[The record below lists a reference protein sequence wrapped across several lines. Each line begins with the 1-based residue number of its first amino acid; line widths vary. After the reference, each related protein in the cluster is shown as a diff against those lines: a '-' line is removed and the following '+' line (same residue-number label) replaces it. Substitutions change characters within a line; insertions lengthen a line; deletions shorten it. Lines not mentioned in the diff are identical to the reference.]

1 VTGPIDPVL
10 VVLAYGAVAAGASMA
25 GALPLVG
32 RESLPIRWLGWA
44 NALAGGMMIGAAYV
58 LSVHADST
66 IDLGLGALAGILF
79 IHWVHSRA
87 GTAEL
92 ELDQVDRGEPAYAY
106 QVLFMG
112 ALHAGWEGLAIGA
125 AAAVELRFGIFMAL
139 ALAVHNIPEGTILCA
154 VLRAQGVT
162 LPSAAFLAVAVNVP
176 QVLFGVATYAVLVAA
191 PVAVPTAVG
200 FAVGA
205 LLDLMLVE
213 LLPQSYRQAGKVS
226 IALVAAVAM
235 GLVVL
240 MEGIFS

>member
-1 VTGPIDPVL
+1 MTGPIDPVL
-10 VVLAYGAVAAGASMA
+10 VVLLYGVVAAGVSMA

-32 RESLPIRWLGWA
+32 REALPIRWLGWA

-58 LSVHADST
+58 LSVHAERT
-66 IDLGLGALAGILF
+66 LELGVGALAGILF
-79 IHWVHSRA
+79 IHWVHSSA
-87 GTAEL
+87 GTSEL
-92 ELDQVDRGEPAYAY
+92 ELDQVDRGESVFAY

-112 ALHAGWEGLAIGA
+112 ALHAGWEGMAIGA

-139 ALAVHNIPEGTILCA
+139 AMAVHNIPEGTVLCA
-154 VLRAQGVT
+154 VLRAQGMRLV
-162 LPSAAFLAVAVNVP
+162 SATVLAVAVNVP
-176 QVLFGVATYAVLVAA
+176 QVLFGVATYAVLAAA
-191 PVAVPTAVG
+191 PAASPWVVG

-205 LLDLMLVE
+205 LLDLMLIE

-240 MEGIFS
+240 MEGIFG